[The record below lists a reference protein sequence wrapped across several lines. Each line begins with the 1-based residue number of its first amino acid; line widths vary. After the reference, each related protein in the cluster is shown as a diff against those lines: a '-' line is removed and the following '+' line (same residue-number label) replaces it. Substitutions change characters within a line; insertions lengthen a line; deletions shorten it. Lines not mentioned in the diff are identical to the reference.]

1 VSVGLFVAVE
11 GPDGAGKST
20 LAAALADRMREMG
33 VDPVLVRQ
41 PGGTPA
47 AERIREAFLDPAVH
61 FEPHT
66 ELLYIC
72 AARAHLVQ
80 EVIRPALAAG
90 KVVISDRYE
99 LSTFAYQG
107 AGRGLDRQT
116 VALVNAVATGGLR
129 PHLTLVLDIP
139 PELGLARQELSG
151 KVGDRLERADLAFH
165 RRVAAEYLAAVGEG
179 VRHLDGRA
187 SPDQLL
193 DAAWA
198 AVAAAAPERFRA
210 TAGNPE
216 AV

>member
-1 VSVGLFVAVE
+1 VTGGFFIVVE
-11 GPDGAGKST
+11 GPDGAGKTT
-20 LAAALADRMREMG
+20 LAAGLADRMRDAG
-33 VDPVLVRQ
+33 LDPILVRQ

-47 AERIREAFLDPAVH
+47 AERIREAFLDPTVH

-72 AARAHLVQ
+72 AARAHVVQ

-90 KVVISDRYE
+90 RVVISDRYD
-99 LSTFAYQG
+99 LSTQAYQG

-116 VALVNAVATGGLR
+116 VAVVNGVATAGLR

-139 PELGLARQELSG
+139 PEIGLARQRESG
-151 KVGDRLERADLAFH
+151 KVGDRLERADTAFH
-165 RRVAAEYLAAVGEG
+165 RRVAAEYLAAAGEG

-187 SPDQLL
+187 PPDQLL
-193 DAAWA
+193 EAAWA
-198 AVAAAAPERFRA
+198 AMAAAAPERFGA

>member
-1 VSVGLFVAVE
+1 MSPGFFIVVE

-20 LAAALADRMREMG
+20 LAAGLADRMREAG
-33 VDPVLVRQ
+33 LEPVLVRQ

-61 FEPHT
+61 FEPQT

-80 EVIRPALAAG
+80 EVIRPALANG
-90 KVVISDRYE
+90 RVVISDRYE
-99 LSTFAYQG
+99 LSTQAYQG

-116 VALVNAVATGGLR
+116 VAVVNAVATGGLQ

-139 PELGLARQELSG
+139 PDVGLARQQESG
-151 KVGDRLERADLAFH
+151 KVGDRLERADAAFH
-165 RRVAAEYLAAVGEG
+165 RRVADAYLAAAGEG

-187 SPDQLL
+187 PPDQLL
-193 DAAWA
+193 EAAWA
-198 AVAAAAPERFRA
+198 AVAAAAPERFGA

>member
-1 VSVGLFVAVE
+1 MTRGFFVVVE
-11 GPDGAGKST
+11 GPDGSGKTT
-20 LAAALADRMREMG
+20 LAAALADRMRDAG
-33 VDPVLVRQ
+33 LDPVLVRQ

-90 KVVISDRYE
+90 RVVISDRYE
-99 LSTFAYQG
+99 LSTQAYQG

-116 VALVNAVATGGLR
+116 VAVVNADATGGLQ

-139 PELGLARQELSG
+139 PDIGLARQQESG
-151 KVGDRLERADLAFH
+151 KVGDRLERADAAFH
-165 RRVAAEYLAAVGEG
+165 RRVADAYLAAAGEG

-187 SPDQLL
+187 PPDQLL
-193 DAAWA
+193 EAAWA
-198 AVAAAAPERFRA
+198 AVAAAAPERFGA